1 MSLYLTKYFNASN
14 LNDATT
20 IYDDE
25 LLTLVS
31 VNGYYSD
38 GVTTRYQLDGVLGG
52 NKICPTCLSYPC
64 TSGIDIPTDGI
75 GRYNLKTTFGADIG
89 AIKVLIKGVGTMPIG
104 VQLLKDSIPIDNLFS
119 STSSSYSLIGQINA
133 PIANALSFF
142 SSSNSTSGVCKD
154 FNFSSISLPTYTY
167 SGSNWVTDNVNTN
180 INMTNRRSVVQN
192 ADLEDLLI
200 YIPKTSATDIFLT
213 TIAVSPCG
221 GTSLTNQIEIGCP
234 VLLPSVPMSTAEP
247 TAGDA
252 CDNNVYDITLYVG
265 YVSGATVGGDVR
277 IDINDFIF
285 EDANGETKLA
295 DGFYGIS
302 GANKVGGITN
312 PSFPYGFIKIENGI
326 VIQVGTCT

>member
-1 MSLYLTKYFNASN
+1 MSLYLTKYFNASS

-25 LLTLVS
+25 LLTVVS
-31 VNGYYSD
+31 ANGYYSD
-38 GVTTRYQLDGVLGG
+38 GVTTRYQLDGVLGS
-52 NKICPTCLSYPC
+52 NKTCPTCLSYPC

-104 VQLLKDSIPIDNLFS
+104 VQLLKDSVPIDNKFS

-142 SSSNSTSGVCKD
+142 SSSNSTSGVCKS

-167 SGSNWVTDNVNTN
+167 SGSNWVTDNVNAN

-221 GTSLTNQIEIGCP
+221 GTALTNKIEIGCP
-234 VLLPSVPMSTAEP
+234 LALPAVLLTSAE
-247 TAGDA
+247 TSQSDA
-252 CDNNVYDITLYVG
+252 CENNNYEITCYVG
-265 YVSGATVGGDVR
+265 YVSGSTVGGDVR
-277 IDINDFIF
+277 ININDFIF
-285 EDANGETKLA
+285 YDSNGETKLA
-295 DGFYGIS
+295 DGYYGLS

-312 PSFPYGFIKIENGI
+312 PSFPYAFIKVEDGI
-326 VIQVGTCT
+326 VVSVGTCT

>member
-1 MSLYLTKYFNASN
+1 MSLYLTKYFNASS

-25 LLTLVS
+25 LLTVVS
-31 VNGYYSD
+31 ANGYYSD
-38 GVTTRYQLDGVLGG
+38 GVTTRYQLDGVLGS
-52 NKICPTCLSYPC
+52 NKTCPTCLSYPC

-104 VQLLKDSIPIDNLFS
+104 VQLLKDSVPIDNKFS

-142 SSSNSTSGVCKD
+142 SSSNSTSGVCKS

-167 SGSNWVTDNVNTN
+167 SGSNWVTDNVNAN

-221 GTSLTNQIEIGCP
+221 GTALTNKIEIGCP
-234 VLLPSVPMSTAEP
+234 LALPTFDVSGPQPNAN
-247 TAGDA
+247 AA
-252 CDNNVYDITLYVG
+252 CDAGIASQLYVG

-277 IDINDFIF
+277 ISVNDFIF
-285 EDANGETKLA
+285 DDANGNIKATDA
-295 DGFYGIS
+295 WYGINRIN
-302 GANKVGGITN
+302 AEGGGSAGLKSRIQVQD
-312 PSFPYGFIKIENGI
+312 GI
-326 VIQVGTCT
+326 VVKLQSCV